1 MKLSI
6 NKTLILVLCT
16 ICQLGYSQQDSFYEK
31 EKGWRRA
38 YYVKPVIGWFGQKRT
53 ISGDAQFQ
61 KLNDGPTFNPP
72 YGLLLGYRQQ
82 AIEVETGLL
91 RLPVYAGF
99 FFPSLVHTDAF
110 LGISIRNTTYYR
122 HIPLKV
128 RYNRAFRHRKFQIGL
143 VTGIAYNWRDTS
155 FEFGNPVITIAG
167 VLDKNGVDINV
178 KSVTYTYYKTIFFS
192 GEVGLTG
199 LWQLHK
205 RLGVSLEVRQLFS
218 ASDVARLSSTVEQN
232 SSPTIFKVLA
242 TGGANGQSVLLGASY
257 YF

>member
-6 NKTLILVLCT
+6 NKMLILVLCT

-38 YYVKPVIGWFGQKRT
+38 YYVKPVIGWFHQK
-53 ISGDAQFQ
+53 IAIIGDAQF
-61 KLNDGPTFNPP
+61 KMPYSGPTYKPP
-72 YGLLLGYRQQ
+72 YGILIGYRHQNL
-82 AIEVETGLL
+82 EVETGLY
-91 RLPVYAGF
+91 RIPVYTGF
-99 FFPSLVHTDAF
+99 FFPSLVDNGSF
-110 LGISIRNTTYYR
+110 LGVGETVSTSYG
-122 HIPLKV
+122 HVPLLI
-128 RYNRAFRHRKFQIGL
+128 RYNRAFLHRKFLIGIH
-143 VTGIAYNWRDTS
+143 TGIAFNRRDTS
-155 FEFGNPVITIAG
+155 FDLGRRSVSIFGTT
-167 VLDKNGVDINV
+167 DKNGNEIIIKIVNDNH
-178 KSVTYTYYKTIFFS
+178 YKTIFFS